1 MDPTADIREF
11 LTTRRAKLTPAVAGL
26 PGFGG
31 RRRVPGLRREEVS
44 LLAGISVEYY
54 VRLERG
60 NATGISDSVLD
71 GISRALQLNQAE
83 DAHLRDLVHAAN
95 QGVRTQRRRPAT
107 RTQQVSAGT
116 QRLLDAMSEIPAI
129 VQNGRMDIV
138 ATNPLGRA
146 LFSELF
152 MEASGPPN
160 FARFLFLDPRARS
173 AYRHWSDS
181 TEQIVALLRAAS
193 GRTPWDAA
201 LRELIEELTDRSREF
216 RELWG
221 ALTTCVC
228 TSLASS
234 SSTIPTW
241 ATSISSTRRC
251 NSPPTLDSSSSA
263 SRPSPA
269 RPPTTRC
276 ASSAA

>member
-160 FARFLFLDPRARS
+160 
-173 AYRHWSDS
+173 
-181 TEQIVALLRAAS
+181 LR
-193 GRTPWDAA
+193 G
-201 LRELIEELTDRSREF
+201 
-216 RELWG
+216 
-221 ALTTCVC
+221 
-228 TSLASS
+228 SS
-234 SSTIPTW
+234 SSTRALARHT
-241 ATSISSTRRC
+241 ATGATPPNRLSPSSGQRRG
-251 NSPPTLDSSSSA
+251 
-263 SRPSPA
+263 A
-269 RPPTTRC
+269 RHGMLPC
-276 ASSAA
+276 AS